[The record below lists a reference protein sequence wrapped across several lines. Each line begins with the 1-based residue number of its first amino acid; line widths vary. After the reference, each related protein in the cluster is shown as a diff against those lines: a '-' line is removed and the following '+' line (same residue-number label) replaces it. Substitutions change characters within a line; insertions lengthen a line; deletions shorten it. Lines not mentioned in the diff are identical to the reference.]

1 MKHDILGEQIKNA
14 RLHKG
19 ISQEQLAEMLNCSSR
34 HIMAIEN
41 ENKKPGYWL
50 LYNLIRTLNIPAD
63 TIFYPERHNM
73 PHKMDIAIDELVNM
87 LYLCDEKTIHAITA
101 SVQEIIKSE

>member
-41 ENKKPGYWL
+41 ENKNPGYWL

-101 SVQEIIKSE
+101 AVQEIIKSD

>member
-1 MKHDILGEQIKNA
+1 MTNNMGTIIKKRREQ
-14 RLHKG
+14 LG

-73 PHKMDIAIDELVNM
+73 PHKMDIAIDELVNI
-87 LYLCDEKTIHAITA
+87 LLLLLIWR
-101 SVQEIIKSE
+101 S

>member
-41 ENKKPGYWL
+41 EQKNLDIGY
-50 LYNLIRTLNIPAD
+50 
-63 TIFYPERHNM
+63 F
-73 PHKMDIAIDELVNM
+73 
-87 LYLCDEKTIHAITA
+87 
-101 SVQEIIKSE
+101 IISYEP

>member
-1 MKHDILGEQIKNA
+1 MIESTKQLDKLEFD
-14 RLHKG
+14 RMV
-19 ISQEQLAEMLNCSSR
+19 SQAKE
-34 HIMAIEN
+34 IEY
-41 ENKKPGYWL
+41 ENKNPGFCL

-101 SVQEIIKSE
+101 AVQEIIQAE

>member
-41 ENKKPGYWL
+41 EQKKPGYWL
-50 LYNLIRTLNIPAD
+50 LYR
-63 TIFYPERHNM
+63 
-73 PHKMDIAIDELVNM
+73 V
-87 LYLCDEKTIHAITA
+87 C
-101 SVQEIIKSE
+101 EIISVN

>member
-41 ENKKPGYWL
+41 EQKKPGYWL

-87 LYLCDEKTIHAITA
+87 LYLCDEKTINAITA
-101 SVQEIIKSE
+101 AVHELIKTK

>member
-50 LYNLIRTLNIPAD
+50 LYIPAD

-101 SVQEIIKSE
+101 AVHELIKTK